1 MISRTRLVVRIAG
14 ALTRIP
20 NQTQA
25 ILPMLNAQMLA
36 GKVFIEVS
44 IAPIMTNTV
53 PVHCRTLSK
62 RVGLLMRRN
71 RLLWFSPACGGQDQ
85 DDEISGVLSA
95 FLYYSRV
102 WNCCQPVEKPPVGG
116 FLSAKITC
124 SW

>member
-62 RVGLLMRRN
+62 RVGLLMGRN
-71 RLLWFSPACGGQDQ
+71 QLLWFSPPLLWFLACRNFSVSHWYRGPC
-85 DDEISGVLSA
+85 SGVSDHHPT
-95 FLYYSRV
+95 SMV
-102 WNCCQPVEKPPVGG
+102 WCHRIDNDTADHQQ
-116 FLSAKITC
+116 
-124 SW
+124 